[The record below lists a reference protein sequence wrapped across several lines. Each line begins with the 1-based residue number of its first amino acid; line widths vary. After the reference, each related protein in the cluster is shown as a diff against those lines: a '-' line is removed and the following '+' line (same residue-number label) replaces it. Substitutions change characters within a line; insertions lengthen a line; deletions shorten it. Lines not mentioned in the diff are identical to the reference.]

1 MQVSRRCDYTKA
13 NVAPRCG
20 YNDQSMSASTIE
32 GSCGSF
38 AMIAA
43 GPRSRKMEFPM
54 NRTRYS
60 RRDVKDDAVAVEAQA
75 EEIKA
80 RYTKYFGV

>member
-1 MQVSRRCDYTKA
+1 
-13 NVAPRCG
+13 
-20 YNDQSMSASTIE
+20 
-32 GSCGSF
+32 
-38 AMIAA
+38 MIAA

-75 EEIKA
+75 EEVKA
-80 RYTKYFGV
+80 RYTKVFRGVIPNGRGFSNSPPHQGGGRRKSGDR

>member
-1 MQVSRRCDYTKA
+1 
-13 NVAPRCG
+13 
-20 YNDQSMSASTIE
+20 
-32 GSCGSF
+32 
-38 AMIAA
+38 MIAA

-60 RRDVKDDAVAVEAQA
+60 RRDVKDDAAAVEAQA